1 MAAQPA
7 PELHR
12 LLAEALANDV
22 EAVRQVEELIENLR
36 DQQRAAQQW
45 QPVAPE
51 WCDYGRIPHC

>member
-1 MAAQPA
+1 MSAQPA
-7 PELHR
+7 SDLHK
-12 LLAEALANDV
+12 LLEEALAHDNQ
-22 EAVRQVEELIENLR
+22 AVRQVEQLIENLR